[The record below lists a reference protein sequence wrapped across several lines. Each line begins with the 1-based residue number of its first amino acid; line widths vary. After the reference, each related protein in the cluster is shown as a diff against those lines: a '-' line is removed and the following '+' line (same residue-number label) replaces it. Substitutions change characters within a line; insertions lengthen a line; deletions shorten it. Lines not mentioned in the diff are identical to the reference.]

1 MPAQG
6 GSVLVSTSTFSSK
19 PSVAVIGGGINGL
32 AIAWRLTQAGCAVD
46 VYDSG
51 AIGPGTRGATWAA
64 GGMLAASIEAEPGE
78 EALTALCLESQQQW
92 PAFRDE
98 LEAASGISVGYRD
111 EGIMVV
117 ATNRD
122 EAAALRHHFDY
133 QIGLGLKLEWLTP
146 ADARRREPHLGR
158 NIAAAVHSPG
168 DHQVENRDVLR
179 ALVVAAERA
188 GVRLHAHTPV
198 EALATAGGQAKGVRI
213 AGEVHTA
220 DAVVL
225 AAGAWSGG
233 LAGVPPEA
241 RPPVR
246 PLKGQMLALQMDPAA
261 PILTH
266 TIWAPT
272 TYLIPRLD
280 GRLLIGATVEERG
293 FDDTIT
299 AGGLLAL
306 LDTAW
311 RALPTIEE
319 LPVVEQWVG
328 FRPTSRDDAPI
339 FGPTSVEGLFLATGH
354 HRNGILLAPLTAD
367 AVSLAVLGQDMPEIA
382 RPFTLDRFAPK
393 ARAKAVA

>member
-1 MPAQG
+1 M
-6 GSVLVSTSTFSSK
+6 
-19 PSVAVIGGGINGL
+19 
-32 AIAWRLTQAGCAVD
+32 
-46 VYDSG
+46 
-51 AIGPGTRGATWAA
+51 
-64 GGMLAASIEAEPGE
+64 
-78 EALTALCLESQQQW
+78 
-92 PAFRDE
+92 
-98 LEAASGISVGYRD
+98 
-111 EGIMVV
+111 
-117 ATNRD
+117 
-122 EAAALRHHFDY
+122 
-133 QIGLGLKLEWLTP
+133 
-146 ADARRREPHLGR
+146 
-158 NIAAAVHSPG
+158 
-168 DHQVENRDVLR
+168 
-179 ALVVAAERA
+179 
-188 GVRLHAHTPV
+188 
-198 EALATAGGQAKGVRI
+198 
-213 AGEVHTA
+213 
-220 DAVVL
+220 
-225 AAGAWSGG
+225 
-233 LAGVPPEA
+233 
-241 RPPVR
+241 R